1 TAAESISAFAA
12 AFVAFAMIGLWGYHS
27 IFLAQL
33 LGTTGCI
40 LALRRV
46 RVADAVT
53 EAWLV
58 PAPA

>member
-1 TAAESISAFAA
+1 
-12 AFVAFAMIGLWGYHS
+12 VAFAMIGLWGYHS

-46 RVADAVT
+46 QVADAVT
-53 EAWLV
+53 EAWIA